1 MPGSNL
7 MSKTQRYTVPAQF
20 DQLQRIAE
28 LAVEAAIQVGFDA
41 AQQGRIE
48 LAMDEACSNIIEH
61 AYAGAAGHIFIE
73 VETEPKHYLKIVL
86 SDTGRTFAPNEIP
99 LYVPC
104 TPATDVASLKVG
116 GLGLHLMRQ
125 TMDDVCFEF
134 NVPGQRGVFNRL
146 TMIKRL

>member
-1 MPGSNL
+1 
-7 MSKTQRYTVPAQF
+7 MSKIQRFTVPARF
-20 DQLQRIAE
+20 DQLQHIAE
-28 LAVEAAIQVGFDA
+28 LAVQAARQVGFDA
-41 AQQGRIE
+41 QQQGRIE
-48 LAMDEACSNIIEH
+48 LAVDEACSNIIEH
-61 AYAGAAGHIFIE
+61 AYAGESGQIYIE

-86 SDTGRTFAPNEIP
+86 SDTGRTFAPDQIP

-134 NVPGQRGVFNRL
+134 NVPGHRGVFNRL